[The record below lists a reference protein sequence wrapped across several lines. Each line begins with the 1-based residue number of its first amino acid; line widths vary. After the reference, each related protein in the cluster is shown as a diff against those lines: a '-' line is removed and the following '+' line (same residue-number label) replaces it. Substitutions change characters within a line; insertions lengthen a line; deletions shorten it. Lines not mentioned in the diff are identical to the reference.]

1 MARNDRLQLKQ
12 VDETDMVSMA
22 GTREW
27 GIFKKV
33 FRVVNGGRAVVII
46 LDPYCVR
53 WMGYA
58 RGIEILDLGKKPA
71 RGWDQVTLPTADKP
85 IEIDEKSK
93 GWTGVN
99 GRHEFHNGEEDK
111 CIRNA
116 LRWVNRTATWIYA
129 R

>member
-12 VDETDMVSMA
+12 LTEEDLVSLA
-22 GTREW
+22 GSRTW
-27 GIFKKV
+27 GGV
-33 FRVVNGGRAVVII
+33 FEKAYKAINGGRAVVII

-58 RGIEILDLGKKPA
+58 RGIELNCLGKKEA
-71 RGWDQVTLPTADKP
+71 
-85 IEIDEKSK
+85 KSWELVDLTTTEAVK
-93 GWTGVN
+93 QDGWTPVN
-99 GRHEFHNGEEDK
+99 GRHEFKNGNEAR

-116 LRWVNRTATWIYA
+116 LRWVNHTATWIYA